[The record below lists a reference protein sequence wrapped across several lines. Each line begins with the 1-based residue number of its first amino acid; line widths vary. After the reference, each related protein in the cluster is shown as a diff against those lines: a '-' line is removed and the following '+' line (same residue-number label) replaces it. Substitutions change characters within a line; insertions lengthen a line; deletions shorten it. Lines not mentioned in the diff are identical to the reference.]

1 MKSIKV
7 LLVCLITTFS
17 ISAFAQSDS
26 TSFNV
31 AGNCGMCKKR
41 IEASVKGPS
50 VSTANWN
57 VKSKIMTVIFD
68 SARISPDQLQ
78 KKVAAVG
85 HDTDKFTAD
94 QAVYD
99 GLPGCCLYDRTKGKA
114 EDKKAKEHAG
124 H

>member
-7 LLVCLITTFS
+7 LLVALITTFS

-26 TSFNV
+26 TSFKV

-41 IEASVKGPS
+41 IEASVMGPS
-50 VSTANWN
+50 VSMANWN
-57 VKSKIMTVIFD
+57 VKSKIMIVKFD
-68 SARISPDQLQ
+68 PARIKSDHLQ
-78 KKVAAVG
+78 QKVAAVG

-94 QAVYD
+94 KAVYD
-99 GLPGCCLYDRTKGKA
+99 ELPGCCLYDRAKSKT